1 MRYPKSLQT
10 PMTHFSDLIAQN
22 VVESLPVGL
31 LIVDHAGAFTTV
43 NPAAATI
50 LGYSRQQLLGRGWGE
65 LFFENETNVR
75 FNQLVMDVIQNELVG
90 LCRVVPYAAPDGR
103 LLELSITSSY
113 LTGDTNTAGVV
124 VILHDITDL
133 SRMQRRETD
142 MLKEVNRIQQEKIR
156 GLNKL
161 AASVAHQ
168 IRNPAFAI
176 GGFASRLARQLES
189 LGIDSSYPGIIL
201 DEARRLET
209 LVRTVGRFAALGPA
223 RPQPVRLAEVA
234 AQAMKLAQSLVP
246 SQAAGAV
253 WRFDL
258 PEVQLVVDRDQ
269 IASALAELFRNSLE
283 CASPQPVTISLTA
296 ATTGERLELTVTD
309 DGPGVRPA
317 DAPHIFDPFFSSRPD
332 KAGMGLTLAQEI
344 VLEHN
349 GSLALDSG
357 QAGATRFV
365 LTIPRFPS
373 HLMSRLD
380 EPGQASDI

>member
-1 MRYPKSLQT
+1 
-10 PMTHFSDLIAQN
+10 MTHFSDIIAQN

-50 LGYSRQQLLGRGWGE
+50 LGYSRQQLLGRGWGD
-65 LFFENETNVR
+65 LFFENEANAR
-75 FNQLVMDVIQNELVG
+75 FNQIVMDVIQNELVG

-113 LTGDTNTAGVV
+113 LSGGSNTAGVV
-124 VILHDITDL
+124 VILHDLTEL

-176 GGFASRLARQLES
+176 GGFASRLARQLAS

-201 DEARRLET
+201 DEAKRLET

-234 AQAMKLAQSLVP
+234 DQAMKLAQTLASG
-246 SQAAGAV
+246 QAAGAV

-269 IASALAELFRNSLE
+269 IAGALAELFRNSLE
-283 CASPQPVTISLTA
+283 CAAPGPVTIDLTA
-296 ATTGERLELTVTD
+296 AAEGERLELAVTD
-309 DGPGVRPA
+309 DGPGIRPA
-317 DAPHIFDPFFSSRPD
+317 DAPHVFDPFYSGRPD

-349 GSLALDSG
+349 GSLVLDSG
-357 QAGATRFV
+357 HVGGARFV

-373 HLMSRLD
+373 HLMSRLE
-380 EPGQASDI
+380 EPEPAASGA